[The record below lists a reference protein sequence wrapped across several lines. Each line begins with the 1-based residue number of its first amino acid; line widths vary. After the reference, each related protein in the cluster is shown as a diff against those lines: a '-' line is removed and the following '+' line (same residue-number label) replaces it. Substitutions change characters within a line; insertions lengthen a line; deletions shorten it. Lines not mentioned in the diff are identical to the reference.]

1 MLSCRWGLPT
11 TGRLATRRTTE
22 CTNALLSRGVVG
34 ATGFEPVTSSVSEG
48 SGAFEEQRDASSCFT
63 APQMVGPI
71 GYGAVVYREAA

>member
-1 MLSCRWGLPT
+1 MVVGATAFPLVRGL
-11 TGRLATRRTTE
+11 L
-22 CTNALLSRGVVG
+22 VG

-71 GYGAVVYREAA
+71 GYGAVVYRGAA